1 MGSRN
6 ASSCRNASS
15 ACWRRAPSPRR
26 GTHPWSCVRG
36 EGRWA
41 SARKPV
47 QCASLMIPV
56 FPVITLIVWV
66 RNTLEL
72 VLAGAAQPVS
82 TAASPQGQESAHLW
96 NPSSFVRHSIPVP
109 EGLRSCFQKL
119 KRLHLDRRGAVF
131 SGFSSSLGSIPIRR
145 KIFILCLS
153 LTGRP
158 APDGREKLG

>member
-47 QCASLMIPV
+47 QCASLMIPF

-72 VLAGAAQPVS
+72 VLAGAAQFPRRPHPKAKSQHIFGIHRPSSGTVS
-82 TAASPQGQESAHLW
+82 QCRRVFDHAFKNSSDSTWIAAEPSFLGSPRHSGLSRSGGKY
-96 NPSSFVRHSIPVP
+96 SSFVSR
-109 EGLRSCFQKL
+109 
-119 KRLHLDRRGAVF
+119 
-131 SGFSSSLGSIPIRR
+131 
-145 KIFILCLS
+145 
-153 LTGRP
+153 
-158 APDGREKLG
+158 